1 VAAPI
6 VSSYSLLP
14 ASYYVLLPCVRMG
27 YMAKTK
33 LKNKT
38 VDTAKDTAKKISSGM
53 KVKGLSQQ
61 LMGAFIIFMA
71 LTWGYSLIQEKKST
85 PTIPLSEFAA
95 LVNQKQIASI
105 TISGDEVTAVKLDK
119 TTVLSKKETSASLLD
134 TLTSYGVSTSTLAST
149 TVTINSERGLAFWGS
164 IIPIVLPVLFLG
176 FMIWWLAR
184 GIKGANVQALSFGQS
199 RAKVIYPDDTKE
211 KITFKDVAGAKEAKE
226 ELAEIVEF
234 LRAPKKFIDIGAQ
247 IPKGVLLMGA
257 PGTGKTMLARA
268 VAGEAGVPF
277 FHLSGSEFEE
287 MFVGVG
293 ASRVRD
299 LFDMAK
305 KAAPAIIFIDEIDA
319 VGRTRSPSVGGQGE
333 GREQTLNQI
342 LVEMDGFEP
351 TMNLIVMAA
360 TNRPDVLDQALLRP
374 GRFDRRVTLDLP
386 DRSDREA
393 ILTVHVKTKPLAE
406 DVNLKVIAE
415 RTPGFS
421 GADLY
426 SLMNESAILAAREER
441 KSVAQ
446 FDLIRSIEKVMLG
459 PERKS
464 HVLSQKEKK
473 ITAYHEAGHALV
485 ASCLPDA
492 DPVHKISIIAR
503 GHAGG
508 YTLKLPLDERRLM
521 SRATF
526 LDDIAMSLGGYVAE
540 KEIFGDIT
548 TGPSNDLQVA
558 TAMARAMVTKYGMS
572 TLGPIALIPEG
583 DSHSI
588 FYGKEYS
595 EAFGQKIDDEVK
607 RIMDEAWTRARK
619 IILDRR
625 DVLVAIAEEL
635 MRVENIEREEFEKI
649 LIANGITPKRKE
661 ELV

>member
-1 VAAPI
+1 MKKMKFPKIGAT
-6 VSSYSLLP
+6 
-14 ASYYVLLPCVRMG
+14 
-27 YMAKTK
+27 TK
-33 LKNKT
+33 NGGSQKNNEESKSQ
-38 VDTAKDTAKKISSGM
+38 KISKPVSF
-53 KVKGLSQQ
+53 SQQ
-61 LMGAFIIFMA
+61 LVGAFIILMF
-71 LTWGYSLIQEKKST
+71 LTWGYSIITEKKAT
-85 PTIPLSEFAA
+85 PVVPLSQFAS
-95 LVNQKQIASI
+95 LVNNHQIIAI
-105 TISGDEVTAVKLDK
+105 TVEGDSLTGEKADSSKVQ
-119 TTVLSKKETSASLLD
+119 SKKETGASVFS
-134 TLTSYGVSTSTLAST
+134 TLAAYGVSTTTLATT
-149 TVTINSERGLAFWGS
+149 TVTIVNDRGLSFWGS
-164 IIPIVLPVLFLG
+164 LIPILLPVVFLG
-176 FMIWWLAR
+176 FMIWWLGR

-199 RAKVIYPDDTKE
+199 RAKIIYPDDTKE

-234 LRAPKKFIDIGAQ
+234 LRAPKKFTDIGAQ

-319 VGRTRSPSVGGQGE
+319 VGRTRANSISGQGE

-360 TNRPDVLDQALLRP
+360 TNRPDVLDKALLRP

-386 DRSDREA
+386 DRADREA
-393 ILTVHVKTKPLAE
+393 ILAVHVKSKPLAE
-406 DVNLKVIAE
+406 DVNLRVIAE

-426 SLMNESAILAAREER
+426 SLMNESAILAAREAR
-441 KSVAQ
+441 KTVAQ
-446 FDLIRSIEKVMLG
+446 YDLIRSIEKVMLG

-464 HVLSQKEKK
+464 HVLSPKEKK

-503 GHAGG
+503 GSAGG
-508 YTLKLPLDERRLM
+508 YTLKLPFDERRLM

-548 TGPSNDLQVA
+548 TGPSNDLEVA
-558 TAMARAMVTKYGMS
+558 TNMARHMVMRYGMS
-572 TLGPIALIPEG
+572 TLGPIAFVPEG
-583 DSHSI
+583 EVLRG

-595 EAFGQKIDDEVK
+595 EVYGEKIDDEVK
-607 RIMDEAWTRARK
+607 RIMDDAWNRARL
-619 IILDRR
+619 IIVEKRAALTS
-625 DVLVAIAEEL
+625 IAEEL
-635 MRVENIEREEFEKI
+635 MRVENIEREEFEK
-649 LIANGITPKRKE
+649 LLLVNGITPKKKE
-661 ELV
+661 DTL

>member
-1 VAAPI
+1 
-6 VSSYSLLP
+6 
-14 ASYYVLLPCVRMG
+14 
-27 YMAKTK
+27 MAK
-33 LKNKT
+33 KT
-38 VDTAKDTAKKISSGM
+38 IQTNSSEQEKKI
-53 KVKGLSQQ
+53 KKGLHIPSVQGSLGKTGGFASQ
-61 LMGAFIIFMA
+61 LLATFFIFLA
-71 LTWGYSLIQEKKST
+71 LSWGYSYFSEKKNT
-85 PTIPLSEFAA
+85 DVVALSS
-95 LVNQKQIASI
+95 IASLVE
-105 TISGDEVTAVKLDK
+105 TKEVTAIVVEGDQITATKKDG
-119 TTVLSKKETSASLLD
+119 TTVVSKKEQGASLVS
-134 TLTSYGVSTSTLAST
+134 TLKDYGVSTSTLASVSV
-149 TVTINSERGLAFWGS
+149 TVKKDNGSSFWIS
-164 IIPIVLPVLFLG
+164 VIPIVLPIVFLG
-176 FMIWWLAR
+176 LMMWWLAR

-211 KITFKDVAGAKEAKE
+211 KVLFKDVAGAKEAKE
-226 ELAEIVEF
+226 ELSEIVEF
-234 LRAPKKFIDIGAQ
+234 LKTPKKFIDIGAE

-319 VGRTRSPSVGGQGE
+319 VGRARGSSMSGQGE

-393 ILTVHVKTKPLAE
+393 ILNVHIKLKPLAE
-406 DVNLKVIAE
+406 DVNLRVIAE

-426 SLMNESAILAAREER
+426 SLMNEGAILAAREGR

-446 FDLIRSIEKVMLG
+446 YDLIRSIEKVMLG

-464 HVLSQKEKK
+464 HVLTPQEKK

-485 ASCLPDA
+485 ASVLPDA

-583 DSHSI
+583 AERSI

-595 EAFGQKIDDEVK
+595 ESMGTKIDDEVK
-607 RIMDEAWTRARK
+607 RIMDDAWGRARK
-619 IILDRR
+619 IIIDRR
-625 DVLVAIAEEL
+625 EALTAIADEL

-649 LIANGITPKRKE
+649 LIAHGITPKRKE
-661 ELV
+661 EVI

>member
-1 VAAPI
+1 MARTKFSNKI
-6 VSSYSLLP
+6 KKSTTKTSLGP
-14 ASYYVLLPCVRMG
+14 
-27 YMAKTK
+27 K
-33 LKNKT
+33 LR
-38 VDTAKDTAKKISSGM
+38 
-53 KVKGLSQQ
+53 GLSQQ
-61 LMGAFIIFMA
+61 LITALVIFMV
-71 LTWGYSLIQEKKST
+71 LTWGYSLLQKSKVIQ
-85 PTIPLSEFAA
+85 TIPLSEFAT
-95 LVNQKQIASI
+95 LVNQKQITSI
-105 TISGDEVTAVKLDK
+105 EVEGDNVTAIKIDK
-119 TTVLSKKETSASLLD
+119 STIASKKETNTSVVNTLLA
-134 TLTSYGVSTSTLAST
+134 YGVSTSTLAST
-149 TVTINSERGLAFWGS
+149 KITVKNDTGLAFWGS
-164 IIPIVLPVLFLG
+164 IIPFVLPIVFLG

-184 GIKGANVQALSFGQS
+184 GIKGANMQALSFGQS
-199 RAKVIYPDDTKE
+199 RAKIIHPDDVKE
-211 KITFKDVAGAKEAKE
+211 KITFRDVAGAKEAKE

-305 KAAPAIIFIDEIDA
+305 KSVPAIIFIDEIDA
-319 VGRTRSPSVGGQGE
+319 VGRTRSPSLGGQGE

-351 TMNLIVMAA
+351 TINLIVMAA

-374 GRFDRRVTLDLP
+374 GRFDRRITLDLP
-386 DRSDREA
+386 DRNDRES
-393 ILTVHVKTKPLAE
+393 ILSVHIKKKPLAE

-421 GADLY
+421 GADLS
-426 SLMNESAILAAREER
+426 SLMNEAAILAAREER
-441 KSVAQ
+441 TSVAQ

-464 HVLSQKEKK
+464 HILTPAEKK

-572 TLGPIALIPEG
+572 ELGPMALVPEG
-583 DSHSI
+583 EQRTV
-588 FYGKEYS
+588 FYNKEYS
-595 EAFGQKIDDEVK
+595 EAFGEKIDAEVK
-607 RIMDEAWTRARK
+607 RIMDEAWQRAHN
-619 IILDRR
+619 IILEKRNVL
-625 DVLVAIAEEL
+625 DVIAVEL
-635 MRVENIEREEFEKI
+635 MRVENIEREEFEK
-649 LIANGITPKRKE
+649 LLLTNGIIPKRKKEE
-661 ELV
+661 ELISL

>member
-1 VAAPI
+1 MMMKKMKFP
-6 VSSYSLLP
+6 
-14 ASYYVLLPCVRMG
+14 
-27 YMAKTK
+27 K
-33 LKNKT
+33 L
-38 VDTAKDTAKKISSGM
+38 ISGT
-53 KVKGLSQQ
+53 KGLAEQRTHGEEKGGGGKKPVSFSQQ
-61 LMGAFIIFMA
+61 LIGAFVIFMF
-71 LTWGYSLIQEKKST
+71 LTWGYSIITEKKAT
-85 PTIPLSEFAA
+85 PVVPLSSFAA
-95 LVNQKQIASI
+95 LVVSHDIKTITVEGDTLIGQKADASKV
-105 TISGDEVTAVKLDK
+105 S
-119 TTVLSKKETSASLLD
+119 SKKESGASVFS
-134 TLTSYGVSTSTLAST
+134 TLAAYGVSTTTLATT
-149 TVTINSERGLAFWGS
+149 TVTIVSDRGISFWGS
-164 IIPIVLPVLFLG
+164 LIPIILPILFLG
-176 FMIWWLAR
+176 FMIWWLGR

-199 RAKVIYPDDTKE
+199 RAKIIYPDDTKE
-211 KITFKDVAGAKEAKE
+211 KILFKDVAGAKEAKE
-226 ELAEIVEF
+226 ELLEIVEF
-234 LRAPKKFIDIGAQ
+234 LRNPKKFSDIGAQ

-319 VGRTRSPSVGGQGE
+319 VGRTRATSISGQGE

-351 TMNLIVMAA
+351 TMNLIIMAA
-360 TNRPDVLDQALLRP
+360 TNRPDVLDKALLRP

-386 DRSDREA
+386 DRADREA
-393 ILTVHVKTKPLAE
+393 ILGVHVKVKPLAE
-406 DVNLKVIAE
+406 DINLRVIAE

-426 SLMNESAILAAREER
+426 SLMNEGAILAAREGR

-446 FDLIRSIEKVMLG
+446 YDLIRSIEKVMLG

-503 GHAGG
+503 GSAGG
-508 YTLKLPLDERRLM
+508 YTLKLPFDERRLM

-548 TGPSNDLQVA
+548 TGPSNDLEVA
-558 TAMARAMVTKYGMS
+558 TNMARHMVMRYGMS
-572 TLGPIALIPEG
+572 TLGPIAFVPETDG
-583 DSHSI
+583 MRGL
-588 FYGKEYS
+588 YGKEYS
-595 EAFGQKIDDEVK
+595 EVYGEKIDDEVK
-607 RIMDEAWTRARK
+607 RIMDDAWNRART
-619 IILDRR
+619 IIIDKRSALTS
-625 DVLVAIAEEL
+625 IAEEL
-635 MRVENIEREEFEKI
+635 MRVENIEREEFEKLLL
-649 LIANGITPKRKE
+649 LIGIVPKKKE
-661 ELV
+661 EYL

>member
-1 VAAPI
+1 MKKMK
-6 VSSYSLLP
+6 LP
-14 ASYYVLLPCVRMG
+14 TLGRNK
-27 YMAKTK
+27 KTQTSQDGSK
-33 LKNKT
+33 S
-38 VDTAKDTAKKISSGM
+38 DKKPTSF
-53 KVKGLSQQ
+53 SQQ
-61 LMGAFIIFMA
+61 ITGALLIFMF
-71 LTWGYSLIQEKKST
+71 LVWGYSFVVDKKET
-85 PTIPLSEFAA
+85 PTIPLSQFAS
-95 LVNQKQIASI
+95 LVNSHEVIAV
-105 TISGDEVTAVKLDK
+105 TVQGDSLTGTKADTSKVT
-119 TTVLSKKETSASLLD
+119 SKKEAGASVFSTLSA
-134 TLTSYGVSTSTLAST
+134 YGVSTTTLAT
-149 TVTINSERGLAFWGS
+149 TTITIVNDRGLSFWGS
-164 IIPIVLPVLFLG
+164 LIPIVLPILFLG
-176 FMIWWLAR
+176 LMIWWLGR

-211 KITFKDVAGAKEAKE
+211 KILFKDVAGAKEAKE
-226 ELAEIVEF
+226 ELEEIVEF

-319 VGRTRSPSVGGQGE
+319 VGRSRGSSMSGQGE

-360 TNRPDVLDQALLRP
+360 TNRPDVLDKALLRP
-374 GRFDRRVTLDLP
+374 GRFDRRITLDLP
-386 DRSDREA
+386 DRADREA
-393 ILTVHVKTKPLAE
+393 ILAVHIKTKPLAE
-406 DVNLKVIAE
+406 DINLRIIAE

-426 SLMNESAILAAREER
+426 SLMNEGAILAAREGR
-441 KSVAQ
+441 KTVAQ
-446 FDLIRSIEKVMLG
+446 YDLIRSIEKVMLG

-464 HVLSQKEKK
+464 HVLTPHEKK

-503 GHAGG
+503 GSAGG

-548 TGPSNDLQVA
+548 TGPSNDLEVA
-558 TAMARAMVTKYGMS
+558 TGMARQMVMRYGMS
-572 TLGPIALIPEG
+572 TLGPVAFLPENSNIA
-583 DSHSI
+583 
-588 FYGKEYS
+588 GKEYS
-595 EAFGQKIDDEVK
+595 EVYGEKIDDEVK
-607 RIMDEAWTRARK
+607 RIMDDAWNRARM
-619 IILDRR
+619 IITDKRA
-625 DVLVAIAEEL
+625 VLTFIAEEL

-649 LIANGITPKRKE
+649 LLVHGIVPKRKE
-661 ELV
+661 EIV

>member
-1 VAAPI
+1 MNKMKLPT
-6 VSSYSLLP
+6 LRRNKNTQTLKDGQKPEKKP
-14 ASYYVLLPCVRMG
+14 ASF
-27 YMAKTK
+27 
-33 LKNKT
+33 
-38 VDTAKDTAKKISSGM
+38 
-53 KVKGLSQQ
+53 SQQ
-61 LMGAFIIFMA
+61 LTGALIIFIF
-71 LTWGYSLIQEKKST
+71 LTWGYSIIVEKKET
-85 PTIPLSEFAA
+85 PTIPLSQLAG
-95 LVNQKQIASI
+95 LVNSHEVTSI
-105 TISGDEVTAVKLDK
+105 TVQGDTLTGTKADASKVI
-119 TTVLSKKETSASLLD
+119 SKKEAGASVFSTLSA
-134 TLTSYGVSTSTLAST
+134 YGVSTTTLAT
-149 TVTINSERGLAFWGS
+149 TTITIVNDRGLSFWGS
-164 IIPIVLPVLFLG
+164 LIPIILPIVFLG
-176 FMIWWLAR
+176 VMIWWLGR

-211 KITFKDVAGAKEAKE
+211 KILFKDVAGAKEAKE
-226 ELAEIVEF
+226 ELEEIVEF
-234 LRAPKKFIDIGAQ
+234 LRAPKKFTDIGAQ

-319 VGRTRSPSVGGQGE
+319 VGRARGSSMSGQGE

-360 TNRPDVLDQALLRP
+360 TNRPDVLDKALLRP

-393 ILTVHVKTKPLAE
+393 ILSVHVKLKPLAE
-406 DVNLKVIAE
+406 DINLKVIAE

-421 GADLY
+421 GADLF
-426 SLMNESAILAAREER
+426 SLMNEGAILAAREGR

-446 FDLIRSIEKVMLG
+446 YDLIRSIEKVMLG

-464 HVLSQKEKK
+464 HVLSPKEKK

-503 GHAGG
+503 GSAGG

-548 TGPSNDLQVA
+548 TGPSNDLEVA
-558 TAMARAMVTKYGMS
+558 TGMARQMVMRYGMS
-572 TLGPIALIPEG
+572 TLGPVAFLPENSNIA
-583 DSHSI
+583 
-588 FYGKEYS
+588 GKEYS
-595 EAFGQKIDDEVK
+595 EVYGEKIDNEVK
-607 RIMDEAWTRARK
+607 RIMDDAWNRARLIVTDK
-619 IILDRR
+619 RA
-625 DVLVAIAEEL
+625 VLTAIAEEL
-635 MRVENIEREEFEKI
+635 MRVENIEREEFEKLLI
-649 LIANGITPKRKE
+649 LNGIVPKKKE
-661 ELV
+661 EIV

>member
-1 VAAPI
+1 
-6 VSSYSLLP
+6 
-14 ASYYVLLPCVRMG
+14 
-27 YMAKTK
+27 MAKNKNQNRQKEAPKRPTVTSK
-33 LKNKT
+33 LR
-38 VDTAKDTAKKISSGM
+38 GF
-53 KVKGLSQQ
+53 SQQ
-61 LMGAFIIFMA
+61 LITAFIIFMF
-71 LTWGYSLIQEKKST
+71 LTWGYSMFENRKST
-85 PTIPLSEFAA
+85 PTIPLSEFAS
-95 LVNQKQIASI
+95 LVNQKQITSI
-105 TISGDEVTAVKLDK
+105 LVEGDSLTGEKVDK
-119 TTVLSKKETSASLLD
+119 TSVMSKKEAGSSVLE
-134 TLTSYGVSTSTLAST
+134 TLRTYGVSTSTLAST
-149 TVTINSERGLAFWGS
+149 IVTVKSDRGLSFWGS
-164 IIPIVLPVLFLG
+164 IIPIILPILFLA

-184 GIKGANVQALSFGQS
+184 GIKGANMQALSFGQS
-199 RAKVIYPDDTKE
+199 RAKIIHPDDTKE

-226 ELAEIVEF
+226 ELSEIVEF

-305 KAAPAIIFIDEIDA
+305 KSAPAIIFIDEIDA
-319 VGRTRSPSVGGQGE
+319 VGRARGGNIGGQGE

-342 LVEMDGFEP
+342 LVEMDGFEQNV
-351 TMNLIVMAA
+351 NLIVMAA
-360 TNRPDVLDQALLRP
+360 TNRPDVLDPALLRP

-386 DRSDREA
+386 DRTDREA
-393 ILTVHVKTKPLAE
+393 ILAVHVKLKPLAE

-426 SLMNESAILAAREER
+426 SLMNEGAILAAREER
-441 KSVAQ
+441 TSVAQ

-464 HVLSQKEKK
+464 HVLTPHEKK

-485 ASCLPDA
+485 ASVLPDA

-558 TAMARAMVTKYGMS
+558 TGMARAMVTKYGMS
-572 TLGPIALIPEG
+572 SLGPMALVGEG
-583 DSHSI
+583 ERSV
-588 FYGKEYS
+588 FYNKDYS
-595 EAFGQKIDDEVK
+595 EAFGEKIDGEVK
-607 RIMDEAWTRARK
+607 RIMDEAWQRART
-619 IILDRR
+619 IILEKRA
-625 DVLVAIAEEL
+625 LLNAIAEEL
-635 MRVENIEREEFEKI
+635 MRVESIEREEFEKI
-649 LIANGITPKRKE
+649 LILHGVTPKRKE
-661 ELV
+661 EIAQL

>member
-1 VAAPI
+1 MNKMKLPTLRRNKKTGK
-6 VSSYSLLP
+6 SEDGPKTEKKP
-14 ASYYVLLPCVRMG
+14 ASF
-27 YMAKTK
+27 
-33 LKNKT
+33 
-38 VDTAKDTAKKISSGM
+38 
-53 KVKGLSQQ
+53 SQQ
-61 LMGAFIIFMA
+61 LTGALIIFIF
-71 LTWGYSLIQEKKST
+71 LTWGYSIVSGKKET
-85 PTIPLSEFAA
+85 PTIPLSQLAG
-95 LVNQKQIASI
+95 LVNSHEVTSI
-105 TISGDEVTAVKLDK
+105 TVQGDTLTGIKADASKVV
-119 TTVLSKKETSASLLD
+119 SKKEAGASVFSTLSA
-134 TLTSYGVSTSTLAST
+134 YGVSTTTLAT
-149 TVTINSERGLAFWGS
+149 TTITIVNDRGLSFWGS
-164 IIPIVLPVLFLG
+164 LIPIILPIVFLG
-176 FMIWWLAR
+176 VMIWWLGR

-211 KITFKDVAGAKEAKE
+211 KILFKDVAGAKEAKE
-226 ELAEIVEF
+226 ELEEIVEF
-234 LRAPKKFIDIGAQ
+234 LRAPKKFTDIGAQ

-319 VGRTRSPSVGGQGE
+319 VGRARGSSMSGQGE

-360 TNRPDVLDQALLRP
+360 TNRPDVLDKALLRP

-393 ILTVHVKTKPLAE
+393 ILSVHVKLKPLAE
-406 DVNLKVIAE
+406 DINLKVIAE

-421 GADLY
+421 GADLF
-426 SLMNESAILAAREER
+426 SLMNEGAILAAREGR

-446 FDLIRSIEKVMLG
+446 YDLIRSIEKVMLG

-464 HVLSQKEKK
+464 HVLSPKEKK

-503 GHAGG
+503 GSAGG

-548 TGPSNDLQVA
+548 TGPSNDLEVA
-558 TAMARAMVTKYGMS
+558 TGMARQMVMRYGMS
-572 TLGPIALIPEG
+572 MLGPVAFLPENSNIA
-583 DSHSI
+583 
-588 FYGKEYS
+588 GKEYS
-595 EAFGQKIDDEVK
+595 EVYGEKIDDEVK
-607 RIMDEAWTRARK
+607 RIMDDAWNRARL
-619 IILDRR
+619 IIIDKRSALTS
-625 DVLVAIAEEL
+625 IAEEL
-635 MRVENIEREEFEKI
+635 MRVENIEREEFEKLLI
-649 LIANGITPKRKE
+649 LNGIVPKKKE
-661 ELV
+661 EIV

>member
-1 VAAPI
+1 MKKMK
-6 VSSYSLLP
+6 LP
-14 ASYYVLLPCVRMG
+14 KIDL
-27 YMAKTK
+27 TK
-33 LKNKT
+33 KRGGQK
-38 VDTAKDTAKKISSGM
+38 
-53 KVKGLSQQ
+53 KGLENNNKQGSKPTSFSQQ
-61 LMGAFIIFMA
+61 LFGAFIILMF
-71 LTWGYSLIQEKKST
+71 LTWGYSIISEKKAS
-85 PTIPLSEFAA
+85 PNVPLSEFAR
-95 LVNQKQIASI
+95 LVNTQEI
-105 TISGDEVTAVKLDK
+105 ISVTVEGDSLTGEKSDATKVV
-119 TTVLSKKETSASLLD
+119 SKKESGASVFS
-134 TLTSYGVSTSTLAST
+134 TLAAYGVSTTTLGST
-149 TVTINSERGLAFWGS
+149 TITIVNDRGLSFWGS
-164 IIPIVLPVLFLG
+164 LVPIILPILFLG
-176 FMIWWLAR
+176 FMIWWLGR
-184 GIKGANVQALSFGQS
+184 GIKGANMQALSFGQS
-199 RAKVIYPDDTKE
+199 RAKIIYPDDTKE
-211 KITFKDVAGAKEAKE
+211 KILFKDVAGAKEAKE
-226 ELAEIVEF
+226 ELSEIVEF
-234 LRAPKKFIDIGAQ
+234 LRSPKKFTDIGAQ

-319 VGRTRSPSVGGQGE
+319 VGRTRANSISGQGE

-360 TNRPDVLDQALLRP
+360 TNRPDVLDKALLRP
-374 GRFDRRVTLDLP
+374 GRFDRRITLDLP
-386 DRSDREA
+386 DRLDREA
-393 ILTVHVKTKPLAE
+393 ILSVHVKLKPLAE
-406 DVNLKVIAE
+406 DVNLRVVAE

-426 SLMNESAILAAREER
+426 SLMNEGAILAAREGR

-446 FDLIRSIEKVMLG
+446 YDLIRSIEKVMLG

-464 HVLSQKEKK
+464 HVLSPKEKK

-485 ASCLPDA
+485 ASVLPDA

-503 GHAGG
+503 GSAGG
-508 YTLKLPLDERRLM
+508 YTLKLPFDERRLM

-548 TGPSNDLQVA
+548 TGPSNDLEVA
-558 TAMARAMVTKYGMS
+558 TAMARQMVMRYGMS
-572 TLGPIALIPEG
+572 TLGPVAFVPETEG
-583 DSHSI
+583 VRG

-595 EAFGQKIDDEVK
+595 ERYGEKIDDEVK
-607 RIMDEAWTRARK
+607 RIMDEAWNRARM
-619 IILDRR
+619 IITDKRIALTS
-625 DVLVAIAEEL
+625 IAEEL
-635 MRVENIEREEFEKI
+635 MRVENIEREEFEK
-649 LIANGITPKRKE
+649 LLLANGIVPKKRE
-661 ELV
+661 DVV

>member
-1 VAAPI
+1 
-6 VSSYSLLP
+6 
-14 ASYYVLLPCVRMG
+14 
-27 YMAKTK
+27 
-33 LKNKT
+33 
-38 VDTAKDTAKKISSGM
+38 
-53 KVKGLSQQ
+53 
-61 LMGAFIIFMA
+61 
-71 LTWGYSLIQEKKST
+71 
-85 PTIPLSEFAA
+85 
-95 LVNQKQIASI
+95 
-105 TISGDEVTAVKLDK
+105 
-119 TTVLSKKETSASLLD
+119 
-134 TLTSYGVSTSTLAST
+134 
-149 TVTINSERGLAFWGS
+149 
-164 IIPIVLPVLFLG
+164 
-176 FMIWWLAR
+176 
-184 GIKGANVQALSFGQS
+184 
-199 RAKVIYPDDTKE
+199 VIYPDDTKE
-211 KITFKDVAGAKEAKE
+211 RILFADVAGAKEAKE

-305 KAAPAIIFIDEIDA
+305 KSSPAIIFIDEIDA
-319 VGRTRSPSVGGQGE
+319 VGRMRSASIGGQGE
-333 GREQTLNQI
+333 AREQTLNQI

-374 GRFDRRVTLDLP
+374 GRFDRRITLDLP
-386 DRSDREA
+386 DRNDREA
-393 ILTVHVKTKPLAE
+393 ILTVHIKKKPLAE
-406 DVNLKVIAE
+406 DINLRVIAE

-426 SLMNESAILAAREER
+426 SLMNEGAILAAREGR
-441 KSVAQ
+441 KTVAQ
-446 FDLIRSIEKVMLG
+446 YDLIRSIEKVMLG

-464 HVLSQKEKK
+464 HVLTPEEKK
-473 ITAYHEAGHALV
+473 ITAYHEAGHALI
-485 ASCLPDA
+485 ASCLPHA

-558 TAMARAMVTKYGMS
+558 TQMARAMVTKYGMS
-572 TLGPIALIPEG
+572 SLGPIALVPEG
-583 DSHSI
+583 EIRSVS
-588 FYGKEYS
+588 YNKEYS
-595 EAFGQKIDDEVK
+595 ESFGEKIDGEVK
-607 RIMDEAWTRARK
+607 RIMDDAWERART
-619 IILDRR
+619 ILTDKKALLQ
-625 DVLVAIAEEL
+625 DIAEEL

-649 LIANGITPKRKE
+649 LVKHGVVPKRKE
-661 ELV
+661 TIV

>member
-1 VAAPI
+1 MKKMKLPKI
-6 VSSYSLLP
+6 TNRSNTDLSSKRKEEQSQKKPVSF
-14 ASYYVLLPCVRMG
+14 
-27 YMAKTK
+27 
-33 LKNKT
+33 
-38 VDTAKDTAKKISSGM
+38 
-53 KVKGLSQQ
+53 SQQ
-61 LMGAFIIFMA
+61 LLGAFIVLMC
-71 LTWGYSLIQEKKST
+71 LTWGYSIITERKETQ
-85 PTIPLSEFAA
+85 TIPLSQFAS
-95 LVNQKQIASI
+95 LVNNHDVTSV
-105 TISGDEVTAVKLDK
+105 TVEGDTLVGKKVDSTEVK
-119 TTVLSKKETSASLLD
+119 SKKESGASVFS
-134 TLTSYGVSTSTLAST
+134 TLAAYGVSSSTLAT
-149 TVTINSERGLAFWGS
+149 TTITIVNDRGLSFWGS
-164 IIPIVLPVLFLG
+164 LIPILLPVVFLG
-176 FMIWWLAR
+176 LMIWWLGR

-199 RAKVIYPDDTKE
+199 RAKIIYPDDTKE
-211 KITFKDVAGAKEAKE
+211 KILFKDVAGAKEAKE
-226 ELAEIVEF
+226 ELLEIVEF
-234 LRAPKKFIDIGAQ
+234 LRAPEKFTDIGAQ

-305 KAAPAIIFIDEIDA
+305 KESPAIIFIDEIDA
-319 VGRTRSPSVGGQGE
+319 VGRTRANSISGQGE

-360 TNRPDVLDQALLRP
+360 TNRPDVLDKALLRP

-386 DRSDREA
+386 DRADREA
-393 ILTVHVKTKPLAE
+393 ILSVHVKTKPLAE
-406 DVNLKVIAE
+406 DVNLRVIAE

-426 SLMNESAILAAREER
+426 SLMNESAILAAREGR

-446 FDLIRSIEKVMLG
+446 YDLIRSIEKVMLG

-464 HVLSQKEKK
+464 HVLSLKEKK

-485 ASCLPDA
+485 ASVLPDA

-503 GHAGG
+503 GTAGG

-521 SRATF
+521 SRSAF

-548 TGPSNDLQVA
+548 TGPSNDLEVA
-558 TAMARAMVTKYGMS
+558 TAMARNMVMRYGMS
-572 TLGPIALIPEG
+572 TLGPVAFVPEG
-583 DSHSI
+583 EGRSV

-595 EAFGQKIDDEVK
+595 EVYGEKIDDEVK
-607 RIMDEAWTRARK
+607 RIMDDAWNRARLIVTDK
-619 IILDRR
+619 RH
-625 DVLVAIAEEL
+625 VLTAIAEEL
-635 MRVENIEREEFEKI
+635 MRVENIERDEFEKL
-649 LIANGITPKRKE
+649 LIAHGIVPKKKE
-661 ELV
+661 EVAL

>member
-1 VAAPI
+1 MKKMK
-6 VSSYSLLP
+6 LP
-14 ASYYVLLPCVRMG
+14 NIGITHKKGGKQKNGGEAG
-27 YMAKTK
+27 TK
-33 LKNKT
+33 QGGKPVNF
-38 VDTAKDTAKKISSGM
+38 
-53 KVKGLSQQ
+53 SQQ
-61 LMGAFIIFMA
+61 LFGAFIILLF
-71 LTWGYSLIQEKKST
+71 LTWGYSIIAEKKST
-85 PTIPLSEFAA
+85 PTVPLSEFAR
-95 LVNQKQIASI
+95 LVNTHEIVSI
-105 TISGDEVTAVKLDK
+105 TVEGDSLTGGKGDSTKVT
-119 TTVLSKKETSASLLD
+119 SKKESGASVFT
-134 TLTSYGVSTSTLAST
+134 TLAAYGVSTTTLATT
-149 TVTINSERGLAFWGS
+149 TVTIVNDRGLSFWGS
-164 IIPIVLPVLFLG
+164 LVPIILPILFLA
-176 FMIWWLAR
+176 FMIWWLGR
-184 GIKGANVQALSFGQS
+184 GIKGANMQALSFGQS
-199 RAKVIYPDDTKE
+199 RAKIIYPDDTKE
-211 KITFKDVAGAKEAKE
+211 KILFKDVAGAKEAKE
-226 ELAEIVEF
+226 ELFEIVEF
-234 LRAPKKFIDIGAQ
+234 LRSPKKFTDIGAQ

-319 VGRTRSPSVGGQGE
+319 VGRTRANSISGQGE

-360 TNRPDVLDQALLRP
+360 TNRPDVLDKALLRP
-374 GRFDRRVTLDLP
+374 GRFDRRITLDLP
-386 DRSDREA
+386 DRLDREA
-393 ILTVHVKTKPLAE
+393 ILSVHVKLKPLAE
-406 DVNLKVIAE
+406 DVNLRVVAE

-426 SLMNESAILAAREER
+426 SLMNEGAILAAREGR

-446 FDLIRSIEKVMLG
+446 YDLIRSIEKVMLG

-464 HVLSQKEKK
+464 HVLSPKEKK

-485 ASCLPDA
+485 ASVLPDA

-503 GHAGG
+503 GSAGG
-508 YTLKLPLDERRLM
+508 YTLKLPFDERRLM

-548 TGPSNDLQVA
+548 TGPSNDLEVA
-558 TAMARAMVTKYGMS
+558 TAMARQMVMRYGMS
-572 TLGPIALIPEG
+572 TIGPVAFVPE
-583 DSHSI
+583 DSGRG
-588 FYGKEYS
+588 FFGKEYS
-595 EAFGQKIDDEVK
+595 EAYGEKIDDEVK
-607 RIMDEAWTRARK
+607 RIMDDAWNRARM
-619 IILDRR
+619 IITDKRQALIS
-625 DVLVAIAEEL
+625 IAEEL
-635 MRVENIEREEFEKI
+635 IRVENIEREDFEK
-649 LIANGITPKRKE
+649 LLLANGIVPKKKE
-661 ELV
+661 EM

>member
-1 VAAPI
+1 
-6 VSSYSLLP
+6 
-14 ASYYVLLPCVRMG
+14 MK
-27 YMAKTK
+27 KTNGNTNEGK
-33 LKNKT
+33 GFKGPDIKGAIKKT
-38 VDTAKDTAKKISSGM
+38 AGF
-53 KVKGLSQQ
+53 SQQ
-61 LMGAFIIFMA
+61 LFTTLVIFMLISWA
-71 LTWGYSLIQEKKST
+71 YSYFAQKKEVEVVPISQVASLITSGNVSSIVVEGDKITVIKKDKT
-85 PTIPLSEFAA
+85 
-95 LVNQKQIASI
+95 
-105 TISGDEVTAVKLDK
+105 EVT
-119 TTVLSKKETSASLLD
+119 SKKESSASLIE
-134 TLTSYGVSTSTLAST
+134 TLKDYGVSTTTLAT
-149 TVTINSERGLAFWGS
+149 TTITINKDSGISFWVS
-164 IIPIVLPVLFLG
+164 FIPIVLPIIFLAL
-176 FMIWWLAR
+176 MIWWLAR

-199 RAKVIYPDDTKE
+199 RAKIIYPDDTKE
-211 KITFKDVAGAKEAKE
+211 RVTFKDVAGAKEAKE

-234 LRAPKKFIDIGAQ
+234 LRAPKKFTDIGAQ

-319 VGRTRSPSVGGQGE
+319 VGRTRSASIGGQGE

-342 LVEMDGFEP
+342 LVEMDGFEQN
-351 TMNLIVMAA
+351 MNLIVMAA

-374 GRFDRRVTLDLP
+374 GRFDRRVILDLP
-386 DRSDREA
+386 DRADREA
-393 ILTVHVKTKPLAE
+393 ILSVHIKKKPLAE

-426 SLMNESAILAAREER
+426 SLMNEGAILAAREGR
-441 KSVAQ
+441 KTVAQ

-464 HVLSQKEKK
+464 HVLSQHEKK
-473 ITAYHEAGHALV
+473 LTAYHEAGHALV

-508 YTLKLPLDERRLM
+508 YTLKLPLEERRLM

-558 TAMARAMVTKYGMS
+558 TQMARNMVTKYGMS
-572 TLGPIALIPEG
+572 TLGPMAMIPEG
-583 DSHSI
+583 DSRSI

-607 RIMDEAWTRARK
+607 RIMDEAWARARK
-619 IILDRR
+619 IILDKR
-625 DVLVAIAEEL
+625 DVLNVIAEEL
-635 MRVENIEREEFEKI
+635 IRVENLEREEFEKI
-649 LIANGITPKRKE
+649 LIAHGITPKHKE
-661 ELV
+661 NIL

>member
-1 VAAPI
+1 MPLYNPMKKQEANRKDRKP
-6 VSSYSLLP
+6 
-14 ASYYVLLPCVRMG
+14 
-27 YMAKTK
+27 TT
-33 LKNKT
+33 LK
-38 VDTAKDTAKKISSGM
+38 
-53 KVKGLSQQ
+53 KVGGFSQQ
-61 LMGAFIIFMA
+61 FLVTIVLFI
-71 LTWGYSLIQEKKST
+71 LLSWGYSFYLDKQQT
-85 PTIPLSEFAA
+85 PVVSLSELAT
-95 LVNQKQIASI
+95 LINKNEVTSI
-105 TISGDEVTAVKLDK
+105 DVEGDTLTAVKKDK
-119 TTVLSKKETSASLLD
+119 TTLIAKKESSSSAIETLKDFGASTTS
-134 TLTSYGVSTSTLAST
+134 LAST
-149 TVTINSERGLAFWGS
+149 TITIKQDTGLSLWVRL
-164 IIPIVLPVLFLG
+164 IPIIVPILFLAL
-176 FMIWWLAR
+176 MIWWLGR
-184 GIKGANVQALSFGQS
+184 GIKGANMQALSFGQS
-199 RAKVIYPDDTKE
+199 RAKMIHPDDGKQ
-211 KITFKDVAGAKEAKE
+211 KVLFKDIAGAKEAKE
-226 ELAEIVEF
+226 ELLEIVEF
-234 LRAPKKFIDIGAQ
+234 LRSPKKFIDIGAV

-305 KAAPAIIFIDEIDA
+305 KQAPAIIFIDEIDA
-319 VGRTRSPSVGGQGE
+319 VGRARSASMGGQGE
-333 GREQTLNQI
+333 AREQTLNQI
-342 LVEMDGFEP
+342 LVEMDGFEQ
-351 TMNLIVMAA
+351 TENVIVMAA
-360 TNRPDVLDQALLRP
+360 TNRPDVLDVALLRP

-393 ILTVHVKTKPLAE
+393 ILHIHARGKPLAE
-406 DVNLKVIAE
+406 DINLKLVAE

-426 SLMNESAILAAREER
+426 SLMNESAILAAREGR

-446 FDLIRSIEKVMLG
+446 FDLIRAIEKVMLG

-464 HVLSQKEKK
+464 HVLSPHEKK

-503 GHAGG
+503 GRAGG

-521 SRATF
+521 SRASF

-558 TAMARAMVTKYGMS
+558 TGMARDMVTKYGMS
-572 TLGPIALIPEG
+572 TLGPIALEG
-583 DSHSI
+583 DGVPVYGRAI
-588 FYGKEYS
+588 YGKEYS

-607 RIMDEAWTRARK
+607 RIMDEAWGRARK
-619 IILDRR
+619 IILDKR
-625 DVLVAIAEEL
+625 DALVTIAEEL
-635 MRVENIEREEFEKI
+635 IRVENIEQADFEK
-649 LIANGITPKRKE
+649 LLLLHGIQPKRKV
-661 ELV
+661 ELL

>member
-1 VAAPI
+1 MKKMKFPKMKQGGAPSS
-6 VSSYSLLP
+6 VSS
-14 ASYYVLLPCVRMG
+14 
-27 YMAKTK
+27 KE
-33 LKNKT
+33 NKG
-38 VDTAKDTAKKISSGM
+38 D
-53 KVKGLSQQ
+53 VKPTSFSQQ
-61 LMGAFIIFMA
+61 LFGAFIIFMCLA
-71 LTWGYSLIQEKKST
+71 WGYSLLAEKKSVT
-85 PTIPLSEFAA
+85 VVPLSSFASMLA
-95 LVNQKQIASI
+95 NHEIAEI
-105 TISGDEVTAVKLDK
+105 TVEGDTLTGVKADNTK
-119 TTVLSKKETSASLLD
+119 VSSKKEAGASVFT
-134 TLTSYGVSTSTLAST
+134 TLQAYGVGTTTLATT
-149 TVTINSERGLAFWGS
+149 TVTIMSERGLSFWGS
-164 IIPIVLPVLFLG
+164 IIPILLPVLFLG
-176 FMIWWLAR
+176 FMIWYLAR

-199 RAKVIYPDDTKE
+199 RAKIIYPDDTKE
-211 KITFKDVAGAKEAKE
+211 KVTFKDVAGAKEAKE
-226 ELAEIVEF
+226 ELEEIVEF
-234 LRAPKKFIDIGAQ
+234 LRAPKKFTDIGAQ

-319 VGRTRSPSVGGQGE
+319 VGRSRSASIGGQGE

-360 TNRPDVLDQALLRP
+360 TNRPDVLDKALLRP

-386 DRSDREA
+386 DRTDREA
-393 ILTVHVKTKPLAE
+393 ILSVHVKAKPLAE
-406 DVNLKVIAE
+406 DVNLTVIAE

-426 SLMNESAILAAREER
+426 SLMNESAILAAREGR

-446 FDLIRSIEKVMLG
+446 YDLIRSIEKVMLG

-464 HVLSQKEKK
+464 HVLSPKEKK
-473 ITAYHEAGHALV
+473 LTAYHEAGHALV
-485 ASCLPDA
+485 ASVLPDA
-492 DPVHKISIIAR
+492 DPVHKISIISR
-503 GHAGG
+503 GNAGG

-521 SRATF
+521 SRSAF

-548 TGPSNDLQVA
+548 TGPSNDLEVA
-558 TAMARAMVTKYGMS
+558 TSMARQMVTRYGMS
-572 TLGPIALIPEG
+572 TLGPVAFVPE
-583 DSHSI
+583 DSLRGVYNKEHSEV
-588 FYGKEYS
+588 YAE
-595 EAFGQKIDDEVK
+595 KIDDEVK
-607 RIMDEAWTRARK
+607 RIMDDAWNRARL
-619 IILDRR
+619 IITDKRHILT
-625 DVLVAIAEEL
+625 AIAEEL
-635 MRVENIEREEFEKI
+635 MRVENIERDEFERI
-649 LIANGITPKRKE
+649 LIAHGIPPKKKE
-661 ELV
+661 EIGIEVRG